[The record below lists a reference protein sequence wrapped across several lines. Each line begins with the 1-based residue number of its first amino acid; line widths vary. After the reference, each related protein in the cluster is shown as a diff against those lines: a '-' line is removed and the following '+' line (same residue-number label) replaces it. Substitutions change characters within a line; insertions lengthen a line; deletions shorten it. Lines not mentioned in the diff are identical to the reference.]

1 MKRLYYLTDSLD
13 SVTGI
18 FEDLHR
24 DGITDWHL
32 HVLSR
37 NEAGLY
43 HRQIHSANMLQEND
57 VIHSGQLGALLG
69 GVAGL
74 LAATLLEWWN
84 PFEVDIPLPALI
96 IVAGV
101 FTMFGAWSGGLA
113 GVTRENYKIAQF
125 HDDLVRGKHL
135 IMVDVSRM
143 QEKRI
148 RYHLSRYH
156 PEACLAGED
165 TTLILP
171 FSPNFWHYPRHN

>member
-13 SVTGI
+13 SVTSI
-18 FEDLHR
+18 FEDLQR
-24 DGITDWHL
+24 DGITNWHL

-69 GVAGL
+69 GAVGL
-74 LAATLLEWWN
+74 LAATLLQWWN
-84 PFEVDIPLPALI
+84 PFGVDIPLPALI

-113 GVTRENYKIAQF
+113 GVTRENYKTTRF
-125 HDDLVRGKHL
+125 HDELIRGKHL

-148 RYHLSRYH
+148 RFHLSRYH
-156 PEACLAGED
+156 PEAFLAGED

-171 FSPNFWHYPRHN
+171 FIGLH

>member
-13 SVTGI
+13 SVTRI
-18 FEDLHR
+18 VEDLHR

-57 VIHSGQLGALLG
+57 VIHSGQLGALAG
-69 GVAGL
+69 GLVGL
-74 LAATLLEWWN
+74 VAATLLEWWN
-84 PFEVDIPLPALI
+84 PFGVDIPLPALI
-96 IVAGV
+96 VVAGV

-113 GVTRENYKIAQF
+113 GVTRENYKTTRF
-125 HDDLVRGKHL
+125 HDDLVNGKHL
-135 IMVDVSRM
+135 VMVDVSRE
-143 QEKRI
+143 QERLV
-148 RYHLSRYH
+148 RHQLCRYH

-171 FSPNFWHYPRHN
+171 FSPNFWHYPRHH

>member
-1 MKRLYYLTDSLD
+1 MKRLYYLTSSLD
-13 SVTGI
+13 SVTRI
-18 FEDLHR
+18 TEDLHR
-24 DGITDWHL
+24 DGVTDWHL

-43 HRQIHSANMLQEND
+43 HRQLHSANMFQEND
-57 VIHSGQLGALLG
+57 VIHSGQLGALIG
-69 GVAGL
+69 GAAGL
-74 LAATLLEWWN
+74 LAVTLLEWWN
-84 PFEVDIPLPALI
+84 PFGVDVPLPVLV

-113 GVTRENYKIAQF
+113 GVTRENYKITRF
-125 HDDLVRGKHL
+125 HDDLVKGNHL
-135 IMVDVSRM
+135 IMVDVSRE
-143 QEKRI
+143 QEQRV

-165 TTLILP
+165 TTLIFP

>member
-13 SVTGI
+13 SVTRI
-18 FEDLHR
+18 VEDLHR

-37 NEAGLY
+37 NEAGLF

-57 VIHSGQLGALLG
+57 VIHSGQLGALVG
-69 GVAGL
+69 GLVGL
-74 LAATLLEWWN
+74 VAATLLEWWN
-84 PFEVDIPLPALI
+84 PFGVDIPLPALI
-96 IVAGV
+96 VFAGF

-113 GVTRENYKIAQF
+113 GVTRENYKTTRF
-125 HDDLVRGKHL
+125 HDDLANGKHL
-135 IMVDVSRM
+135 VMVDVSRE
-143 QEKRI
+143 QERLV
-148 RYHLSRYH
+148 RHQLYRYH

-171 FSPNFWHYPRHN
+171 FSPNFWHYPRHQ